1 MSKKTS
7 NVSKFYF
14 LRLGKLNSSIVGYL
28 NLKNS
33 MNTKFRVRDGMVHLN
48 TATNLDFLLALSVLS
63 LTCGES
69 FLPKQPQEKIFEQK
83 QLSPLQ
89 Q

>member
-1 MSKKTS
+1 MIGTWMSKETS

-28 NLKNS
+28 NS

-48 TATNLDFLLALSVLS
+48 TADKSRFLTSIICPEPNMWRIILA
-63 LTCGES
+63 
-69 FLPKQPQEKIFEQK
+69 
-83 QLSPLQ
+83 
-89 Q
+89 

>member
-1 MSKKTS
+1 MSKETS

-28 NLKNS
+28 NS

-48 TATNLDFLLALSVLS
+48 TADKSRFLTSIICPEPNMWRIILA
-63 LTCGES
+63 
-69 FLPKQPQEKIFEQK
+69 
-83 QLSPLQ
+83 
-89 Q
+89 